1 MKRILKLLNLKLIIE
16 SKNWSIEMFVID
28 FVLKT
33 NPWIYKIKD
42 LNEEKVIG
50 SFYEKLFL
58 LSIS

>member
-1 MKRILKLLNLKLIIE
+1 
-16 SKNWSIEMFVID
+16 MFVID

-58 LSIS
+58 VSIS

>member
-1 MKRILKLLNLKLIIE
+1 MIE

-33 NPWIYKIKD
+33 ILEYKIKD

-50 SFYEKLFL
+50 SLYEK
-58 LSIS
+58 